1 MSEVREMTVKIVSMP
16 TRSTTTEITRDK
28 NENILQTKQTERDE

>member
-1 MSEVREMTVKIVSMP
+1 MIVIV

>member
-1 MSEVREMTVKIVSMP
+1 MIVIV
-16 TRSTTTEITRDK
+16 TRSTTTEVTRDK